1 MTEQRCRLVLTHQ
14 ARQQF
19 RELRRS
25 SASVSGSEATARN
38 YMRALTDY
46 IEQLP
51 DFPLRG
57 QAFSLHHR
65 GMRIIGFR
73 KTLLI
78 AFLVTDNRVVV
89 LSILSTRQSRLTLE
103 EALTQAIES
112 FQRRL

>member
-1 MTEQRCRLVLTHQ
+1 MTEQRCRPVLTHR
-14 ARQQF
+14 ARQHF

-25 SASVSGSEATARN
+25 IASVRGSEVTARN

-57 QAFSLHHR
+57 QAFSLHHP

-78 AFLVTDNRVVV
+78 AFLVTDDRVVI

-103 EALTQAIES
+103 EALVQALES
-112 FQRRL
+112 FQRRD